1 MSNKRVLMDRLE
13 RVKDAQN
20 QHDISLSAVKRE
32 CQAVE
37 RQCTSLKLEV
47 MKLGKQMDKLK
58 NLLLSRGLSAD
69 MMDQWLEQAD
79 PSQPHQP
86 VSTCPLFVIY
96 YIAVKKNEFLNL
108 SFYELW

>member
-1 MSNKRVLMDRLE
+1 MLNNRGVLIDRLE
-13 RVKDAQN
+13 QVKDARN
-20 QHDISLSAVKRE
+20 QHDISLAAIKRD

-37 RQCTSLKLEV
+37 RQCTGLKLDV

-86 VSTCPLFVIY
+86 VSI
-96 YIAVKKNEFLNL
+96 
-108 SFYELW
+108 